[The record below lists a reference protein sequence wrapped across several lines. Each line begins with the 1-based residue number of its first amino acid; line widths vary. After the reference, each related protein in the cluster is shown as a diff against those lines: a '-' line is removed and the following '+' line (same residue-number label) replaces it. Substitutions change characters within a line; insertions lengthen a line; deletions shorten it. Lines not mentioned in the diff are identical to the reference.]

1 MYWNEKTIEALD
13 LKALQE
19 QLNKL
24 KNSKDQYIYCFIK
37 KLFYFNNLIN

>member
-24 KNSKDQYIYCFIK
+24 KNSKELFLKRFIK
-37 KLFYFNNLIN
+37 SLLYLNNLIN